1 MTASSVAV
9 GLRVGI
15 QELDE
20 LPPLPQNLQN
30 LFEAAT
36 DEEVDIGPFAK
47 LVERDPAMTARI
59 MGIANS
65 AYFAQRVPVRSVA
78 DAAIRVLGLPLTKSL
93 VVSIAVSGG
102 FEPERCPQ
110 FDAEK
115 YWLKALL
122 TAGLARQLARALE
135 IEEKPLPDAAYLCGL
150 LHEIGLLAL
159 THICPEAMS
168 EVFETARQHPEKCLA
183 GIADA
188 VIGLNHCDAG
198 ALVASRWHL
207 PKDVEVA
214 LAQQL
219 RPEYSGP
226 HWAHSTL
233 VGVCTRWAKQRLC
246 QTDESPWH
254 LASVTKL
261 GIALDALDDIVV
273 ESEKNMGDVSEL
285 AKLFSKAC

>member
-47 LVERDPAMTARI
+47 LVEQDPAMTARI

-102 FEPERCPQ
+102 FEPDRCPQ

-122 TAGLARQLARALE
+122 TAGLARTACPCAGDRRKTATRCRLSVRTAARDWVARA
-135 IEEKPLPDAAYLCGL
+135 D
-150 LHEIGLLAL
+150 
-159 THICPEAMS
+159 T
-168 EVFETARQHPEKCLA
+168 
-183 GIADA
+183 
-188 VIGLNHCDAG
+188 
-198 ALVASRWHL
+198 HL
-207 PKDVEVA
+207 PRRHE
-214 LAQQL
+214 
-219 RPEYSGP
+219 
-226 HWAHSTL
+226 
-233 VGVCTRWAKQRLC
+233 
-246 QTDESPWH
+246 
-254 LASVTKL
+254 
-261 GIALDALDDIVV
+261 
-273 ESEKNMGDVSEL
+273 
-285 AKLFSKAC
+285 